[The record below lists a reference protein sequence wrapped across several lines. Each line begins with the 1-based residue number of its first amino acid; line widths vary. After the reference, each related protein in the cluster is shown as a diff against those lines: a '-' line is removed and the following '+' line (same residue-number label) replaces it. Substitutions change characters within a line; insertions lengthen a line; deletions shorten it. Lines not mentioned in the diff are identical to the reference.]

1 MRGIFLIVFF
11 SLVLGLVNIT
21 INPNK
26 PILINEMSFEETA
39 NEPFLLIDARSTDDF
54 ELGHLQGALNL
65 SEENFDSQIGDLLDE
80 WTPNMKIG
88 VYCNPLKCGSSAK
101 IARRLMKDY
110 GIEKVFVLKGD
121 WRKWE
126 K

>member
-26 PILINEMSFEETA
+26 PIFINEISFDEIA
-39 NEPFLLIDARSTDDF
+39 NETFLLVDARSADDF
-54 ELGHLQGALNL
+54 ELGHLHGALNL
-65 SEENFDSQIGDLLDE
+65 NEESFDSQIGDLLDE
-80 WTPNMKIG
+80 WTPDRKIG

-101 IARRLMKDY
+101 IARRLTKDY

-121 WRKWE
+121 WRKW
-126 K
+126 KK